1 MGHDDSVRVE
11 AESTAVA
18 STLEALF
25 DVLRDAGAEMHP
37 GIRIRHV
44 DGQLDVW
51 ADGDEPW
58 LMRIPTSTLV
68 PISGLT
74 WADDPPLRLTSPPQ
88 DLTDLQRSVLHACID
103 VMVAAG
109 TWEHVRATHPR
120 ATITDEESIE
130 ILRSLHPAFTPSRS
144 ADAMLR
150 TRTIRI
156 AIGEDEPS
164 SFLMPMLDFVN
175 HHPDAPAYASSAGWL
190 SIPTWRAQADGQCFV
205 SYGSTRDA
213 LGIALAYGYVD
224 EAITRV
230 TALPGTHELPRG
242 HLLHLRRASRHR
254 VEEQPHAL
262 IITGAAFDAR
272 DPRLH
277 KHTIID
283 PVTAFLSARGLSA
296 LTARHAARVVT
307 RRIADD
313 DAKRLRQAVSD
324 LGDRAEVG
332 CAVHGIDHQLATL
345 MRTGLTRQ

>member
-1 MGHDDSVRVE
+1 MRVE

-18 STLEALF
+18 STLEVLF
-25 DVLRDAGAEMHP
+25 DVLRGAGAEMHP
-37 GIRIRHV
+37 GIRIRHA
-44 DGQLDVW
+44 DGQLGVW
-51 ADGDEPW
+51 ADGDDPW
-58 LMRIPTSTLV
+58 LIRIPTSTLV

-74 WADDPPLRLTSPPQ
+74 WADDLPLRLTSPPQ

-120 ATITDEESIE
+120 ATITDEESVE

-190 SIPTWRAQADGQCFV
+190 SIPTWRAQADGQCLV

-224 EAITRV
+224 AAITRV
-230 TALPGTHELPRG
+230 IALPGTYELPRG
-242 HLLHLRRASRHR
+242 NVLRLKRASRHR
-254 VEEQPHAL
+254 IDKDPRELVIE
-262 IITGAAFDAR
+262 GAAFDAR

-277 KHTIID
+277 AHTLID
-283 PVTAFLSARGLSA
+283 PITAFLTARGLSA
-296 LTARHAARVVT
+296 LSAKHAARVVT
-307 RRIADD
+307 KRIADE
-313 DAKRLRQAVSD
+313 DAKRLSTAATALR
-324 LGDRAEVG
+324 DRAEGG
-332 CAVHGIDHQLATL
+332 CAVHAIDRQLANL